1 MFDSIARSFSSFF
14 SRIGRQ
20 KTLSQPVVEDL
31 LKTVTDA
38 LLQADVP
45 LEASNA
51 FIDTLRK
58 DLIGARLAPTLRAD
72 EYLMKVV
79 NDRIREFLGG
89 QENHDIF
96 TPQIPATIL
105 VMGLQG
111 SGKTTTTA
119 KLGKIIT
126 AKLLEQKKKGRILAA
141 SVDFYRPAAIDQ
153 LEVVSLQAGIEFY
166 RATETDILKAVEE
179 IDAYRKKNNYSTLLL
194 DTAGRLHVD
203 EKMLQE
209 LSNVDA
215 RLPNALKILV
225 LDSMTGQESLRVA
238 RVFEERVGFAGAIL
252 TKMDSDTRGGAAFAF
267 RYALKK
273 PIFFVGIGEHIS
285 DLERFHPDR
294 IATRMLGMGDITS
307 LAERATEKIKAQE
320 QEQLSK
326 AMRSGRFTLEDFA
339 QQIDMMSRLGSLGQV
354 MKYIPGVAN
363 MKISQEKIEEGE
375 TEMKRF
381 RAIISSMT
389 KKERIQPSVLDASR
403 KKRIAQGS
411 GVTVPDVN
419 MLLDRFNQSQQLIK
433 QLGKMGRFF

>member
-1 MFDSIARSFSSFF
+1 M
-14 SRIGRQ
+14 GRQ
-20 KTLSQPVVEDL
+20 KTLSQETVSDL
-31 LKTVTDA
+31 LRTVADA

-51 FIDTLRK
+51 FLDSLKK
-58 DLIGARLAPTLRAD
+58 DLVGAQIKGSLRAD

-89 QENHDIF
+89 QENHDLF
-96 TPQIPATIL
+96 APTIPSTL
-105 VMGLQG
+105 MVMGLQG

-119 KLGKIIT
+119 KLGKLILT
-126 AKLLEQKKKGRILAA
+126 RLGELKKKGRVLAA

-153 LEVVSLQAGIEFY
+153 LEVVSLQAGIDFY
-166 RATETDILKAVEE
+166 RATATDVLKAVEE
-179 IDAYRKKNNYSTLLL
+179 IDAYRKAHDYTTLLV

-203 EKMLQE
+203 EKMLEE
-209 LSNVDA
+209 LVQISN
-215 RLPNALKILV
+215 RLKGAVKILV
-225 LDSMTGQESLRVA
+225 LDSMTGQESLKVA
-238 RVFEERVGFAGAIL
+238 TVFEERVGFNGAIL
-252 TKMDSDTRGGAAFAF
+252 TKMDSDTRGGAAFSF

-273 PIFFVGIGEHIS
+273 PIVFVGTGERIA

-339 QQIDMMSRLGSLGQV
+339 HQIDMMGRLGSLGQV
-354 MKYIPGVAN
+354 MKYIPGMAS
-363 MKISQEKIEEGE
+363 MKISQEKIEESE
-375 TEMKRF
+375 SEMKRF

-389 KKERIQPSVLDASR
+389 RKERIQPSLLEASR
-403 KKRIAQGS
+403 KKRIAQGA
-411 GVTVPDVN
+411 GVAVSDVN
-419 MLLDRFNQSQQLIK
+419 VLLDRFTQSQQLIK